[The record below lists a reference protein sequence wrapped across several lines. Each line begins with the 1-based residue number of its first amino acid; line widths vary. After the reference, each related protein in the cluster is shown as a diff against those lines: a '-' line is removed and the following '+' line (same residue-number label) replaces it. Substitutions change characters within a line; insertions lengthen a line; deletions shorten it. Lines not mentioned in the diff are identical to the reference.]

1 MYSGNQI
8 TDQGASSIK
17 SIIKMN
23 NKLKSILL
31 HWNNI
36 RYKGGIE
43 IVKALSANNTLEVFD
58 ISFNN
63 IGGGFQNNESA
74 NILKNLFRDNKSLIH
89 VDISFW
95 GFNLDEILIMNE
107 GLTEN
112 HTIWGI
118 HWVGN
123 AGKTDQLGF
132 LVPWSPKDDPVT
144 YTFSRI
150 SGKFLKMNYRS
161 TQSGDHS

>member
-1 MYSGNQI
+1 M
-8 TDQGASSIK
+8 
-17 SIIKMN
+17 
-23 NKLKSILL
+23 
-31 HWNNI
+31 HWNNL
-36 RYKGGIE
+36 RYKGGIR
-43 IVKALSANNTLEVFD
+43 IAKALKENNTLEVFD

-74 NILKNLFRDNKSLIH
+74 NLLKTFFRDNKSLVH

-95 GFNLDEILIMNE
+95 GFTLEEIFIMNE

-132 LVPWSPKDDPVT
+132 LVPCSAKDDPVT

-150 SGKFLKMNYRS
+150 SGKFLKSNFRS
-161 TQSGDHS
+161 TQSRNHTQRESKWV